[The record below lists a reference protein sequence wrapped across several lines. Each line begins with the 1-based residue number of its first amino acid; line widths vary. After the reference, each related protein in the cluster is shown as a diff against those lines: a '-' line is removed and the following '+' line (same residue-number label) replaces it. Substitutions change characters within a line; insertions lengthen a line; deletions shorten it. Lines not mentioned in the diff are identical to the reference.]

1 MINSH
6 TSSYLEYA
14 GTNRWW
20 LKEVKGA
27 RVFDKFIFGLLK
39 STFLGTRF
47 ILRVFLG
54 RRTRDR
60 LFSERNLNFKDFL
73 YSSAKILRVDNYLL
87 LDIHVPNHDYRIH
100 CPLNKEDFIVMTKHE
115 EEILGL
121 FRPKEGDTIIDV
133 GAHMG
138 RYTITSSKSV
148 GTSGK
153 VIAIEA
159 HPYNFRILQNNLWLN
174 SLANVIA
181 LNLAVYSK
189 KSRLKLYLPDEDLG
203 YTMHHSLMTNY
214 LSTKYSKEIERRYV
228 EVEADT
234 LDNLLKNRGIT
245 TVDWIKIDVEGAEYE
260 VLKGAKEI
268 LSANKAMSIL
278 VEVHGK
284 DTYGPTMELLQ
295 LNNFNIEFEK
305 TYDNGE
311 KHVLA
316 RKSPVAGQNISRSDT
331 HSVGANKMS

>member
-47 ILRVFLG
+47 LLRVFLG

-73 YSSAKILRVDNYLL
+73 YSSSKLLRVDNYLL

-115 EEILGL
+115 EQIMGL
-121 FRPKEGDTIIDV
+121 FRPSEGDTVVDI

-138 RYTITSSKSV
+138 RYTIPCSKSA
-148 GTSGK
+148 GMSGK
-153 VIAIEA
+153 VVAIEA
-159 HPYNFRILQNNLWLN
+159 HPYNFRILQHNLRLN
-174 SLANVIA
+174 KIKNVSL
-181 LNLAVYSK
+181 LNCAVYSNRA
-189 KSRLKLYLPDEDLG
+189 RLKLYLPDEDLG

-214 LSTKYSKEIERRYV
+214 LASKYSNEIERKYI

-234 LDNLLKNRGIT
+234 LDNLLKARGINE
-245 TVDWIKIDVEGAEYE
+245 VNWIKIDVEGAELE
-260 VLKGAKEI
+260 VLRGAREI
-268 LSANKAMSIL
+268 LSTNTRISIL
-278 VEVHGK
+278 VEIHGK
-284 DTYGPTMELLQ
+284 DTYGPTMELLKT
-295 LNNFNIEFEK
+295 NNFSI
-305 TYDNGE
+305 
-311 KHVLA
+311 
-316 RKSPVAGQNISRSDT
+316 
-331 HSVGANKMS
+331 

>member
-47 ILRVFLG
+47 LLRVFLG

-115 EEILGL
+115 EQIMGL
-121 FRPKEGDTIIDV
+121 FRPSEGDTVVDI

-138 RYTITSSKSV
+138 RYTIPCSKSV
-148 GTSGK
+148 GMSGK
-153 VIAIEA
+153 MVAIEA
-159 HPYNFRILQNNLWLN
+159 HPYNFRILQHNLRLNKLNNVSLLN
-174 SLANVIA
+174 C
-181 LNLAVYSK
+181 AVYSNRA
-189 KSRLKLYLPDEDLG
+189 RLKLYLPDEDLG
-203 YTMHHSLMTNY
+203 YTMHHSLMTKY
-214 LSTKYSKEIERRYV
+214 LASKYSNEIERKYI

-234 LDNLLKNRGIT
+234 LDNLLKARAINE
-245 TVDWIKIDVEGAEYE
+245 VNWIKIDVEGAELE
-260 VLKGAKEI
+260 VLKGAREI
-268 LSANKAMSIL
+268 LSTNTRISIL
-278 VEVHGK
+278 VEIHGK
-284 DTYGPTMELLQ
+284 DTYGPTMELLKT
-295 LNNFNIEFEK
+295 NNFSIEFEK

-316 RKSPVAGQNISRSDT
+316 RKLSHI
-331 HSVGANKMS
+331 

>member
-1 MINSH
+1 MIKSH

-47 ILRVFLG
+47 LLRVFLG

-115 EEILGL
+115 EQIMGL
-121 FRPKEGDTIIDV
+121 FRPSEGDTVVDI

-138 RYTITSSKSV
+138 RYTIPCSKSA
-148 GTSGK
+148 GMSGK
-153 VIAIEA
+153 VVAIEA
-159 HPYNFRILQNNLWLN
+159 HPYNFRILQHNLKLN
-174 SLANVIA
+174 KLKNVSV
-181 LNLAVYSK
+181 LNCAVYSNRA
-189 KSRLKLYLPDEDLG
+189 RLKLYLPDEDLG

-214 LSTKYSKEIERRYV
+214 LASKYSNEIEQKYI

-234 LDNLLKNRGIT
+234 LDNLLKARGINE
-245 TVDWIKIDVEGAEYE
+245 VNWIKIDVEGAELE
-260 VLKGAKEI
+260 VLKGAREI
-268 LSANKAMSIL
+268 LSTNTRISIL
-278 VEVHGK
+278 VEIHGK
-284 DTYGPTMELLQ
+284 DTYGPTMELLKT
-295 LNNFNIEFEK
+295 NNFNIEFEK

-316 RKSPVAGQNISRSDT
+316 RKSSHA
-331 HSVGANKMS
+331 

>member
-47 ILRVFLG
+47 LLRVFLG

-115 EEILGL
+115 EQIMGL
-121 FRPKEGDTIIDV
+121 FRPSEGDTVVDI

-138 RYTITSSKSV
+138 RYTIPCSKSV
-148 GTSGK
+148 GMSGK
-153 VIAIEA
+153 MVAIEA
-159 HPYNFRILQNNLWLN
+159 HPYNFRLLQHNLRLNKLNNVSLLN
-174 SLANVIA
+174 C
-181 LNLAVYSK
+181 AVYSNRA
-189 KSRLKLYLPDEDLG
+189 RLKLYLPDEDLG
-203 YTMHHSLMTNY
+203 YTMHHSLMTKY
-214 LSTKYSKEIERRYV
+214 LASKYSNEIERKYI

-234 LDNLLKNRGIT
+234 LDNLLKARAINE
-245 TVDWIKIDVEGAEYE
+245 VNWIKIDVEGAELE
-260 VLKGAKEI
+260 VLKGAREI
-268 LSANKAMSIL
+268 LSTNTRISIL
-278 VEVHGK
+278 VEIHGK
-284 DTYGPTMELLQ
+284 DTYGPTMELLKT
-295 LNNFNIEFEK
+295 NNFSIEFEK

-316 RKSPVAGQNISRSDT
+316 RKLSHI
-331 HSVGANKMS
+331 

>member
-1 MINSH
+1 MNDYS
-6 TSSYLEYA
+6 SSYLEYV

-27 RVFDKFIFGLLK
+27 RAFDKLVFRLLK
-39 STFLGTRF
+39 SIYIGTRF
-47 ILRVFLG
+47 FLRLTLG
-54 RRTRDR
+54 RKKRDS
-60 LFSERNLNFKDFL
+60 LFLKGNINFKDFL
-73 YSSAKILRVDNYLL
+73 YSSTKIMRVDKKLL
-87 LDIHVPNHDYRIH
+87 LEIHVPNHDYRIH
-100 CPLNKEDFIVMTKHE
+100 CPLNKEDLIVMTKHE
-115 EEILGL
+115 EEIIGL
-121 FRPKEGDTIIDV
+121 FRPKKGDTVVDI

-148 GTSGK
+148 GASGK
-153 VIAIEA
+153 VIAVEA
-159 HPYNFRILQNNLWLN
+159 HPYNFRILQHNLWLN
-174 SLANVIA
+174 KLTNVIA
-181 LNLAVYSK
+181 LNWAVYSK

-214 LSTKYSKEIERRYV
+214 LSTKYNKEIERRYV

-234 LDNLLKNRGIT
+234 LDNLLKNRAIA
-245 TVDWIKIDVEGAEYE
+245 TVDWMKIDVEGAEYE

-268 LSANKAMSIL
+268 LTADKPMSIL

-284 DTYGPTMELLQ
+284 DTYSPTIELLRS
-295 LNNFNIEFEK
+295 NNFNIEFEK

-316 RKSPVAGQNISRSDT
+316 RKSTVAG
-331 HSVGANKMS
+331 

>member
-1 MINSH
+1 LIKSH

-47 ILRVFLG
+47 LLRVFLG

-115 EEILGL
+115 EQIMGL
-121 FRPKEGDTIIDV
+121 FRPSEGDTVVDI

-138 RYTITSSKSV
+138 RYTIPCSKSA
-148 GTSGK
+148 GMSGK
-153 VIAIEA
+153 VVAIEA
-159 HPYNFRILQNNLWLN
+159 HPYNFRILQHNLRLN
-174 SLANVIA
+174 KLKNVSV
-181 LNLAVYSK
+181 LNCAVYSNRA
-189 KSRLKLYLPDEDLG
+189 RLKLYLPDEDLG

-214 LSTKYSKEIERRYV
+214 LASKYSNEIEQKYI

-234 LDNLLKNRGIT
+234 LDNLLKARGINE
-245 TVDWIKIDVEGAEYE
+245 VNWIKIDVEGAELE
-260 VLKGAKEI
+260 VLKGAREI
-268 LSANKAMSIL
+268 LSTNTRISIL
-278 VEVHGK
+278 VEIHGK
-284 DTYGPTMELLQ
+284 DTYGPTMELLKT
-295 LNNFNIEFEK
+295 NNFNIEFEK

-316 RKSPVAGQNISRSDT
+316 RKSSHA
-331 HSVGANKMS
+331 

>member
-47 ILRVFLG
+47 LLRVFLG

-73 YSSAKILRVDNYLL
+73 YSSSRLLRVDNYLL

-115 EEILGL
+115 EQIMGL
-121 FRPKEGDTIIDV
+121 FRPSEGDTVVDI

-138 RYTITSSKSV
+138 RYTIPCSKSA
-148 GTSGK
+148 GMSGK
-153 VIAIEA
+153 VVAIEA
-159 HPYNFRILQNNLWLN
+159 HPYNFRILQHNLRLN
-174 SLANVIA
+174 KIKNVSL
-181 LNLAVYSK
+181 LNCAVYSNRA
-189 KSRLKLYLPDEDLG
+189 RLKLYLPDEDLG

-214 LSTKYSKEIERRYV
+214 LASKYSNEIERKYI

-234 LDNLLKNRGIT
+234 LDNLLKARGINE
-245 TVDWIKIDVEGAEYE
+245 VNWIKIDVEGAELE
-260 VLKGAKEI
+260 VLRGAREI
-268 LSANKAMSIL
+268 LSTNTRISIL
-278 VEVHGK
+278 VEIHGK
-284 DTYGPTMELLQ
+284 DTYGPTMELLKT
-295 LNNFNIEFEK
+295 NNFSIEFEK

-316 RKSPVAGQNISRSDT
+316 RKSSHT
-331 HSVGANKMS
+331 